1 MTQCIRFVRG
11 DRCDKKLTIKRED
24 ESIYYLREGERVYVQ
39 VKSYVD
45 GRAYITKMLDTADDE
60 GVLMLSFLPEDT
72 ENMHVGKYWYDA
84 RLYRHEE
91 EVYTI
96 IPKSPFILDDNITEV
111 DEV

>member
-11 DRCDKKLTIKRED
+11 DRIDKKLTIKRED
-24 ESIYYLREGERVYVQ
+24 ESVYVLRENESVHIQ

-45 GRAYITKMLDTADDE
+45 GRAYITKVLDVADDE
-60 GVLMLSFLPEDT
+60 GKLTVSFLPEDT
-72 ENMHVGKYWYDA
+72 RDMHVGKYWYDA
-84 RLYRHEE
+84 RLYRNGE

-111 DEV
+111 NEV